1 MPEEFGKELTTYV
14 PRWRGIENIFGHLW
28 KHCDGMIIDVQS
40 EEAGGESKFYVFD
53 RPENYKDTIDEHA
66 IYIGNQIRAEG
77 YLKEVAFGDFG
88 DIYTA
93 AVNGGA
99 SSTKYF
105 CDYTYNVNIPATG
118 NSLRTLLLGGAA
130 YAGANAGLGNLNS
143 NNSVS
148 NSNSNYS
155 FQQ

>member
-1 MPEEFGKELTTYV
+1 
-14 PRWRGIENIFGHLW
+14 
-28 KHCDGMIIDVQS
+28 MIIDVQS
-40 EEAGGESKFYVFD
+40 EEAGGEGKFYVFD

-88 DIYTA
+88 DIYAT

-105 CDYTYNVNIPATG
+105 CDYTYNLNLPTTG
-118 NSLRTLLLGGAA
+118 NLLRTLVLGGYAYSGA
-130 YAGANAGLGNLNS
+130 YAGLGALYS
-143 NNSVS
+143 HLSVS
-148 NSNSNYS
+148 SSS
-155 FQQ
+155 SASGFRLCFISE